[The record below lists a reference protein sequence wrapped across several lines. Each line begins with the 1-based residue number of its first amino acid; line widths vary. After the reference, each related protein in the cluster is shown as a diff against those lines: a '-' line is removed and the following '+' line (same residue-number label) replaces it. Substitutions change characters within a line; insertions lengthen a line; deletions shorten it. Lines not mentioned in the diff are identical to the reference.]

1 MFETK
6 AKDAGQSS
14 KVANDAQGA
23 DPLARSGPADALA
36 DSLSAGPIFRKD
48 VAAAPSANPNEAFS
62 SATGGA
68 GSAIPFRSD
77 MESSF
82 GQDFSGVS
90 SHTAQSGAM
99 GKLGAEAATQGET
112 VAFRDSSPSKETVA
126 HELTHVMQNRNGGA
140 SGSGLAAANSSAE
153 READATAS
161 AVANGSAGAVSG
173 GPSGA
178 IHLRNVGTK
187 HISDRLT
194 LADFQTKTAHG
205 RSKRGKNLSRI
216 DGFLAIADAA
226 TAPQDVSNA
235 LNDVRGAANSWLAK
249 HPEGKGNASIQA
261 RRPHVDRL
269 VRRLDRY
276 VPAPGGTPA
285 DKQLPA
291 PAAEA
296 ALASLAPPAITEWK
310 TADGASLAASDGTEG
325 PSGTGYQEDGSGQKI
340 MAAIGSD
347 IIPKALGMPSA
358 VGGTKPTATTPASAI
373 ADNNRFGIAGGTGA
387 AIGGVTEGIGGVMD
401 IMNADTGYK
410 KAKGVGKTASGAG
423 KLAGGTAKIVA
434 SAQGLAGNKAGQ
446 AISTSVSDGI
456 MGGTSVLGAVMD
468 GADFVE
474 GLTHAK
480 DIPGMSVEQRLSWF
494 IARGKN
500 LIGVAKGSA
509 DAVNGITTAATG
521 AASTA
526 AKTTGGA
533 LGVATGS
540 IDVLHGGYMAV
551 SGGVRKGKLT
561 HATKTADGAKAGV
574 ETLLSMSD
582 ELLADAAAKHEVY
595 RETAENSTNVR
606 RKAFYTDKRKTMSV
620 RVEQF
625 KATIADL
632 TAKQAELASIQ
643 SESKP
648 VMEAMRKVQNNR
660 MKEGGFKAATGTL
673 DVVAGALMLS
683 GIGAPI
689 ALGIGVFNGL
699 LKLGKVGLQFGRKR
713 KANKLMSLASRL
725 TDSGAA
731 KGEADDTKP
740 DYRSAE
746 RRLNNSYY
754 KHYSN
759 AIEDKAP
766 SGLSGADW
774 MNVRDFVQERKNN
787 KIKLSDQH
795 DWGTKGDAD
804 GAPASDKAANWGKY
818 TDGSK
823 VRNEKPGKL
832 RRLDLLTTFS
842 AHKSEQAQD
851 ASNGE
856 LADGAVRIAMRS
868 FDPSTKTF
876 VSTQVNAN
884 DPAQGVRA
892 TNARA
897 LLDNVGVNTQ
907 IWTKMWR
914 NAGGHFSGDK
924 DPAHPTTPYTSP
936 KGPDP
941 GALIGDM
948 KKKIN
953 GLT

>member
-6 AKDAGQSS
+6 MKGADQASNTANAVQS
-14 KVANDAQGA
+14 A
-23 DPLARSGPADALA
+23 DPLADSAPA
-36 DSLSAGPIFRKD
+36 DSLSDSLSAAPIFRKE
-48 VAAAPSANPNEAFS
+48 VASAPSGDPNEAFS
-62 SATGGA
+62 KATGG
-68 GSAIPFRSD
+68 GGGAIPFRSE
-77 MESSF
+77 MEASF

-90 SHTAQSGAM
+90 AHTAQSGAM
-99 GKLGAEAATQGET
+99 GSLGAEAATQGET

-126 HELTHVMQNRNGGA
+126 HELTHVMQSRNGGA

-161 AVANGSAGAVSG
+161 AVANGGGGTVSG

-178 IHLRNVGTK
+178 IHLRAVGAVR
-187 HISDRLT
+187 ISDLLT
-194 LADFQTKTAHG
+194 AADFKAKTAYKKA
-205 RSKRGKNLSRI
+205 KRGKNISRI

-235 LNDVRGAANSWLAK
+235 LNDVRGAAESWLGK
-249 HPEGKGNASIQA
+249 HPVGKGNASIKA
-261 RRPHVDRL
+261 RRPHVERL
-269 VRRLDRY
+269 VRRANKY
-276 VPAPGGTPA
+276 VPAPGGTA
-285 DKQLPA
+285 TAKQLPA
-291 PAAEA
+291 PEAEA
-296 ALASLAPPAITEWK
+296 TLASLAPEAISEWK
-310 TADGASLAASDGTEG
+310 TAGGGTLAASGGATG
-325 PSGTGYQEDGSGQKI
+325 PSDTDFEEDGSGQDI
-340 MAAIGSD
+340 METIGGD
-347 IIPKALGMPSA
+347 IIANPLGMPGA
-358 VGGTKPTATTPASAI
+358 GGDMRSSDTPYKAI
-373 ADNNRFGIAGGTGA
+373 ADNNGFGVADGAGA

-401 IMNADTGYK
+401 IMNSDSAYG
-410 KAKGVGKTASGAG
+410 KAKGVGKTVSGAG

-434 SAQGLAGNKAGQ
+434 SAQGIAGNEAGKAL
-446 AISTSVSDGI
+446 STSVSDGI
-456 MGGTSVLGAVMD
+456 MGGASILGAVMD

-509 DAVNGITTAATG
+509 DAVNGITKAATG
-521 AASTA
+521 AANTA
-526 AKTTGGA
+526 AATTGGA
-533 LGVATGS
+533 LGVATGG

-551 SGGVRKGKLT
+551 SGGIRKGKLT
-561 HATKTADGAKAGV
+561 HANKTADGARDGV
-574 ETLLSMSD
+574 ETLLSMS
-582 ELLADAAAKHEVY
+582 EGLLADARAKRTVY
-595 RETAENSTNVR
+595 KNKAKNATKERKKALYTA
-606 RKAFYTDKRKTMSV
+606 KRKTV
-620 RVEQF
+620 NQRVQQV
-625 KATIADL
+625 KATIVEL
-632 TAKQAELASIQ
+632 NAKKAELQAIK
-643 SESKP
+643 SESEP
-648 VMEAMRKVQNNR
+648 VMDAMRKVQNNR

-689 ALGIGVFNGL
+689 ALGISVFNGL

-731 KGEADDTKP
+731 KGKADDTTP
-740 DYRSAE
+740 GYRTAE

-766 SGLSGADW
+766 GGLSNTDW
-774 MNVRDFVQERKNN
+774 MHVRDFVQERKNN
-787 KIKLSDQH
+787 KIKLSDQK

-804 GAPASDKAANWGKY
+804 SAPSGEKQASWGRY
-818 TDGSK
+818 ADGSK
-823 VRNEKPGKL
+823 VRDEKPGKL
-832 RRLDLLTTFS
+832 RRLDLFTTFS

-851 ASNGE
+851 ASNAD
-856 LADGAVRIAMRS
+856 LADGVVRIAMRS

-876 VSTQVNAN
+876 VSTEVTAN

-892 TNARA
+892 TNARS
-897 LLDNVGVNTQ
+897 LLDNVGVNTS
-907 IWTKMWR
+907 IWKKMWR

-924 DPAHPTTPYTSP
+924 NPADSTTPHSAP